1 MTYLAPR
8 QGLFAIILLV
18 SFCLQTLLLVIST
31 DQQLSNSRAQKG
43 EQMVAQLIDEA
54 RLSLENKDR
63 VSLSVIANR
72 YTSEQ
77 DVTRIL
83 IKDNNGDIL
92 VPVGNAPMQQ
102 GDTISQIATKG
113 DAVIGSVALTLKD
126 ISKGEIIAMQWPFV
140 IGTMVLHLLLWLLY
154 SYIARPTREQIN
166 AISRDIQDLHRK
178 QNIQVDQ
185 RGYDREFERRQA
197 DVSAANNESDTSPN
211 NSAINE
217 GRNPTDNQG
226 HSQVSESESNRPKA
240 NTRKL
245 DIHSAVNQYVRTQQN
260 QDTALNTNGI
270 VNDTVNGIVNDN
282 HGTNVAASNM
292 TESHVVNHAVD
303 SRQNAMSGTNSSHK
317 SNNTSR
323 LSATRPFDSISV
335 QIVFHDEFNMLERL
349 APSQRLPYLALCTQ
363 LLNQAV
369 TELLKQPLLLG
380 VSALNEPHFDE
391 SGAYVM
397 LKADNSHAKVALAG
411 VMLGKLYLM
420 LNKIIHDKHIELSRF
435 ALPAKAGV
443 SDNAQVEAMTHLLDS
458 VGKKE
463 QMLILLPNGGLKQI
477 SNHVQVQSI
486 MRPTTVY
493 ERECAIFDG
502 GNDAMIQRLADVR
515 NAVLMIEESAD

>member
-31 DQQLSNSRAQKG
+31 DQQLSKSRALKG

-83 IKDNNGDIL
+83 IKDNNDDIL

-102 GDTISQIATKG
+102 GDTIRQIATNG
-113 DAVIGSVALTLKD
+113 DSVIGSVSLTLKD

-140 IGTMVLHLLLWLLY
+140 IGTMLLHLLLWLVYGYL
-154 SYIARPTREQIN
+154 ARPTKEQIN
-166 AISRDIQDLHRK
+166 ALSRDIQDLHRE
-178 QNIQVDQ
+178 QYMQIDQ
-185 RGYDREFERRQA
+185 RSYDREFERRA
-197 DVSAANNESDTSPN
+197 TDTDRETSEHSVESATDGQPAN
-211 NSAINE
+211 A
-217 GRNPTDNQG
+217 
-226 HSQVSESESNRPKA
+226 H
-240 NTRKL
+240 KL
-245 DIHSAVNQYVRTQQN
+245 DVHSEVNQYLRTQQN
-260 QDTALNTNGI
+260 QAATDTTGSNSQLMDSTTEERAEHDAANG
-270 VNDTVNGIVNDN
+270 
-282 HGTNVAASNM
+282 AAQD
-292 TESHVVNHAVD
+292 EI
-303 SRQNAMSGTNSSHK
+303 SRAPKSGSA
-317 SNNTSR
+317 SR
-323 LSATRPFDSISV
+323 LSATRSFDSVRV

-349 APSQRLPYLALCTQ
+349 APAQRLPYLALCTQ

-380 VSALNEPHFDE
+380 VSAMNEPRFDDT
-391 SGAYVM
+391 GASVL

-443 SDNAQVEAMTHLLDS
+443 SDDAQAQAMTQLLHS

-463 QMLILLPNGGLKQI
+463 QMLILLPNTGLKQI
-477 SNHVQVQSI
+477 SHHVQVQSI

-493 ERECAIFDG
+493 ERECAVFDG
-502 GNDAMIQRLADVR
+502 GNDSMIQRLADVR
-515 NAVLMIEESAD
+515 NAVLMIESADESAI

>member
-31 DQQLSNSRAQKG
+31 DQQLSKSRALKG

-83 IKDNNGDIL
+83 IKDNNDDIL

-102 GDTISQIATKG
+102 GDTIRQIATNG
-113 DAVIGSVALTLKD
+113 DSVIGSVSLTLKD

-140 IGTMVLHLLLWLLY
+140 IGTMLLHLLLWLVYGYL
-154 SYIARPTREQIN
+154 ARPTKEQIN
-166 AISRDIQDLHRK
+166 ALSRDIQDLHRE
-178 QNIQVDQ
+178 QYMQIDQ
-185 RGYDREFERRQA
+185 RSYDREFERRATDTDREASEHSVESATDGQPTNA
-197 DVSAANNESDTSPN
+197 HKFDV
-211 NSAINE
+211 
-217 GRNPTDNQG
+217 
-226 HSQVSESESNRPKA
+226 HSE
-240 NTRKL
+240 
-245 DIHSAVNQYVRTQQN
+245 VNQYLRTQQN
-260 QDTALNTNGI
+260 QAATDTTGSNSQPIDSTTEERAEHDAANG
-270 VNDTVNGIVNDN
+270 
-282 HGTNVAASNM
+282 AAQD
-292 TESHVVNHAVD
+292 EI
-303 SRQNAMSGTNSSHK
+303 SRAPKSGSA
-317 SNNTSR
+317 SR
-323 LSATRPFDSISV
+323 LSATRSFDSVRV

-349 APSQRLPYLALCTQ
+349 APAQRLPYLALCTQ

-380 VSALNEPHFDE
+380 VSAMNEPRFDDT
-391 SGAYVM
+391 GASVL

-443 SDNAQVEAMTHLLDS
+443 SDDAQAQAMTQLLHS

-463 QMLILLPNGGLKQI
+463 QMLILLPNAGLKQI
-477 SNHVQVQSI
+477 SHHVQVQSI

-493 ERECAIFDG
+493 ERECAVFDG
-502 GNDAMIQRLADVR
+502 GNDSMIQRLADVR
-515 NAVLMIEESAD
+515 NAVLMIESADESAI

>member
-83 IKDNNGDIL
+83 IKDNNGDVL

-140 IGTMVLHLLLWLLY
+140 IGSMLLHLLLWLIY
-154 SYIARPTREQIN
+154 GYIARPTKEQIN
-166 AISRDIQDLHRK
+166 ALSRDIQDLHRE
-178 QNIQVDQ
+178 QYRQIDQ
-185 RGYDREFERRQA
+185 REFARGYERNLERGDETE
-197 DVSAANNESDTSPN
+197 DVSTESTSAANAAATS
-211 NSAINE
+211 
-217 GRNPTDNQG
+217 RNPNTDK
-226 HSQVSESESNRPKA
+226 SDLP
-240 NTRKL
+240 RKL
-245 DIHSAVNQYVRTQQN
+245 DIHSAVNQYVRGQQGQN
-260 QDTALNTNGI
+260 LELDATHDTTA
-270 VNDTVNGIVNDN
+270 
-282 HGTNVAASNM
+282 H
-292 TESHVVNHAVD
+292 
-303 SRQNAMSGTNSSHK
+303 AMSNDGADNLQDQLTAGNANNHDSHK
-317 SNNTSR
+317 SNGSNGMAR
-323 LSATRPFDSISV
+323 LSANRPFDSVSV

-380 VSALNEPHFDE
+380 VSAINEPHFDE

-411 VMLGKLYLM
+411 VMLAKLYLM

-443 SDNAQVEAMTHLLDS
+443 SDNAQVEAMSHLLES

-463 QMLILLPNGGLKQI
+463 QMLILLPTAGIKQI
-477 SNHVQVQSI
+477 NHHVQLQSV

-515 NAVLMIEESAD
+515 NAVLMIEETEEQG

>member
-31 DQQLSNSRAQKG
+31 DQQLSESRAQKG

-83 IKDNNGDIL
+83 IKDNNDDIL

-113 DAVIGSVALTLKD
+113 DAVIGSVSLTLKD

-140 IGTMVLHLLLWLLY
+140 IGTMLLHLLLWLIY
-154 SYIARPTREQIN
+154 GYIARPTKEQIN
-166 AISRDIQDLHRK
+166 ALSRDIENVHRE
-178 QNIQVDQ
+178 QYRQVDQ
-185 RGYDREFERRQA
+185 RGYYRENAR
-197 DVSAANNESDTSPN
+197 DYVDGANGVSDTNGNRSDGVEAEAEEHNLADSKSNTSSEKNDKTVNTHKIDVHNEVNAYLRAQQNQEGTAENTATSIANDISQNHTDRQPTNAMQEDSFSTDNSLHKAN
-211 NSAINE
+211 NSA
-217 GRNPTDNQG
+217 
-226 HSQVSESESNRPKA
+226 SQLSN
-240 NTRKL
+240 TKL
-245 DIHSAVNQYVRTQQN
+245 S
-260 QDTALNTNGI
+260 TA
-270 VNDTVNGIVNDN
+270 
-282 HGTNVAASNM
+282 
-292 TESHVVNHAVD
+292 
-303 SRQNAMSGTNSSHK
+303 K
-317 SNNTSR
+317 
-323 LSATRPFDSISV
+323 LSATRAFDTVNV

-363 LLNQAV
+363 LLNQAM
-369 TELLKQPLLLG
+369 TELLKQPLLMG
-380 VSALNEPHFDE
+380 VSAMNEPRFDE
-391 SGAYVM
+391 NGACAV
-397 LKADNSHAKVALAG
+397 LKSDNSHAKVALAG

-443 SDNAQVEAMTHLLDS
+443 SDDAQADAMSQLLQS

-463 QMLILLPNGGLKQI
+463 QMLILLPNAGLKQI
-477 SNHVQVQSI
+477 SNHVQVHSI

-515 NAVLMIEESAD
+515 NAVLMIDGTNE

>member
-83 IKDNNGDIL
+83 IKDNNGDVL

-140 IGTMVLHLLLWLLY
+140 IGSMLLHLLLWLIY
-154 SYIARPTREQIN
+154 GYIARPTKEQIN
-166 AISRDIQDLHRK
+166 ALSHRE
-178 QNIQVDQ
+178 QYRQIDQ
-185 RGYDREFERRQA
+185 REFARGYERNLERGDETE
-197 DVSAANNESDTSPN
+197 DVSTESASAANAAAAATS
-211 NSAINE
+211 
-217 GRNPTDNQG
+217 RNPNADK
-226 HSQVSESESNRPKA
+226 SDLP
-240 NTRKL
+240 RKL
-245 DIHSAVNQYVRTQQN
+245 DIHRAVNQYVRGQQGQN
-260 QDTALNTNGI
+260 PELDATHDTTA
-270 VNDTVNGIVNDN
+270 
-282 HGTNVAASNM
+282 H
-292 TESHVVNHAVD
+292 
-303 SRQNAMSGTNSSHK
+303 AMSNDGADNLQDQLTAGNANNHNSHK
-317 SNNTSR
+317 SNGSNGSNGIAR
-323 LSATRPFDSISV
+323 LSANRPFDSVSV

-380 VSALNEPHFDE
+380 VSAINEPRFDE

-411 VMLGKLYLM
+411 VMLAKLYLM

-443 SDNAQVEAMTHLLDS
+443 SDNAQVEAMSHLLES

-463 QMLILLPNGGLKQI
+463 QMLILLPNAGIKQI
-477 SNHVQVQSI
+477 NHQVQLQSV

-515 NAVLMIEESAD
+515 NAVLMIEETEEQG

>member
-31 DQQLSNSRAQKG
+31 DQQLSNSRALKG

-83 IKDNNGDIL
+83 IKDNNDDIL

-102 GDTISQIATKG
+102 GDTIRQIATNG

-126 ISKGEIIAMQWPFV
+126 VSKGEIIAMQWPFV
-140 IGTMVLHLLLWLLY
+140 IGTMLLHLLLWLIYGYL
-154 SYIARPTREQIN
+154 ARPTKEQIN
-166 AISRDIQDLHRK
+166 AISRDVQNLHRE
-178 QNIQVDQ
+178 QYMQIDSRRHD
-185 RGYDREFERRQA
+185 RGSERHSADREAVNHSDENVA
-197 DVSAANNESDTSPN
+197 DSNADTTS
-211 NSAINE
+211 
-217 GRNPTDNQG
+217 
-226 HSQVSESESNRPKA
+226 V
-240 NTRKL
+240 RKF
-245 DIHSAVNQYVRTQQN
+245 DIHNEVNQYLRKQQN
-260 QDTALNTNGI
+260 QD
-270 VNDTVNGIVNDN
+270 
-282 HGTNVAASNM
+282 AAS
-292 TESHVVNHAVD
+292 ESAD
-303 SRQNAMSGTNSSHK
+303 AIAE
-317 SNNTSR
+317 SNNIDEKVSQQADNNKQDAISSITSTPSSTSR
-323 LSATRPFDSISV
+323 LSATRAFDSVNV

-380 VSALNEPHFDE
+380 VSLMNEPRFGDK
-391 SGAYVM
+391 GASVL

-443 SDNAQVEAMTHLLDS
+443 SDTAQSEAMTQLLHS

-463 QMLILLPNGGLKQI
+463 QMLILLPNAGLKQI
-477 SNHVQVQSI
+477 SNHVQVHSI

-515 NAVLMIEESAD
+515 NAVLMIESDDD

>member
-1 MTYLAPR
+1 MMYLAPR

-31 DQQLSNSRAQKG
+31 DQQLTNSRAQKG

-140 IGTMVLHLLLWLLY
+140 IGSMLLHLLLWLIY
-154 SYIARPTREQIN
+154 GYIARPSREQIN
-166 AISRDIQDLHRK
+166 ALSRDIQDLHRE
-178 QNIQVDQ
+178 QYRQLDQ
-185 RGYDREFERRQA
+185 REFERGY
-197 DVSAANNESDTSPN
+197 E
-211 NSAINE
+211 
-217 GRNPTDNQG
+217 RNFERD
-226 HSQVSESESNRPKA
+226 SESEYNSDPSLKSDSTGFDSVVKETA
-240 NTRKL
+240 HDTSGKKTNTRKL
-245 DIHSAVNQYVRTQQN
+245 DIHSAVNQYVRGQQG
-260 QDTALNTNGI
+260 QDAALN
-270 VNDTVNGIVNDN
+270 NDDN
-282 HGTNVAASNM
+282 EAEDHNNNHPLDSVVSNE
-292 TESHVVNHAVD
+292 TD
-303 SRQNAMSGTNSSHK
+303 SIQDEVTATNSSSHK
-317 SNNTSR
+317 ASTAAR
-323 LSATRPFDSISV
+323 LSATRPFDSVSV

-391 SGAYVM
+391 SGTYVM

-443 SDNAQVEAMTHLLDS
+443 SDNAQVEAMSHLLDS

-463 QMLILLPNGGLKQI
+463 QMLILLPNAGLKQI
-477 SNHVQVQSI
+477 SHHVQVQSI

-515 NAVLMIEESAD
+515 NAVLMIEEAEETEEQE

>member
-83 IKDNNGDIL
+83 IKDNNGDVL

-102 GDTISQIATKG
+102 GDTISQIATKS
-113 DAVIGSVALTLKD
+113 DAVNDSVVLTLKD
-126 ISKGEIIAMQWPFV
+126 NSKDKIIAMQWPFV
-140 IGTMVLHLLLWLLY
+140 IGSMLLHLLLWLIY
-154 SYIARPTREQIN
+154 GYIARPTKEQIN
-166 AISRDIQDLHRK
+166 ALSRAIQDLHRE
-178 QNIQVDQ
+178 QYRQIDQ
-185 RGYDREFERRQA
+185 REFARGYERNLERGDEKE
-197 DVSAANNESDTSPN
+197 DVSTESASAANAAATS
-211 NSAINE
+211 
-217 GRNPTDNQG
+217 RNPNVDK
-226 HSQVSESESNRPKA
+226 SDLP
-240 NTRKL
+240 RKL
-245 DIHSAVNQYVRTQQN
+245 DIHSAVNQYVRGQQGQN
-260 QDTALNTNGI
+260 PELDATHDTTA
-270 VNDTVNGIVNDN
+270 
-282 HGTNVAASNM
+282 H
-292 TESHVVNHAVD
+292 
-303 SRQNAMSGTNSSHK
+303 AMSNDGADNLQDQLTAGNANNHDSHK
-317 SNNTSR
+317 SNGSNGMAR
-323 LSATRPFDSISV
+323 LSANRPFDSVSV

-380 VSALNEPHFDE
+380 VSAINEPHFDE

-411 VMLGKLYLM
+411 VMLAKLYLM

-443 SDNAQVEAMTHLLDS
+443 SDNAQVEAMSHLLES

-463 QMLILLPNGGLKQI
+463 
-477 SNHVQVQSI
+477 
-486 MRPTTVY
+486 
-493 ERECAIFDG
+493 
-502 GNDAMIQRLADVR
+502 
-515 NAVLMIEESAD
+515 

>member
-31 DQQLSNSRAQKG
+31 DQQLSKSRALKG

-83 IKDNNGDIL
+83 IKDNNDDIL

-102 GDTISQIATKG
+102 GDTIRQIATNG
-113 DAVIGSVALTLKD
+113 DAVIGSVSLTLKD

-140 IGTMVLHLLLWLLY
+140 IGTMLLHLLLWLIYGYL
-154 SYIARPTREQIN
+154 ARPTKEQIN
-166 AISRDIQDLHRK
+166 ALSRDVEDLYRE
-178 QNIQVDQ
+178 QYRQVDQ
-185 RGYDREFERRQA
+185 RSDYRENARENARGYA
-197 DVSAANNESDTSPN
+197 DGANDKCSADNENDSTR
-211 NSAINE
+211 NSSNKNE
-217 GRNPTDNQG
+217 GRNLDDNQG
-226 HSQVSESESNRPKA
+226 AGEASDKNT
-240 NTRKL
+240 NTRKI
-245 DIHSAVNQYVRTQQN
+245 DVHNEVNAYLRAQQN
-260 QDTALNTNGI
+260 QDATTEDTGLNADNVAEYRTDDQAANATQNDGRSSDNG
-270 VNDTVNGIVNDN
+270 THKVNGS
-282 HGTNVAASNM
+282 ASQLS
-292 TESHVVNHAVD
+292 TA
-303 SRQNAMSGTNSSHK
+303 K
-317 SNNTSR
+317 
-323 LSATRPFDSISV
+323 LSATRAVDTVSV

-363 LLNQAV
+363 LLNQAI
-369 TELLKQPLLLG
+369 TELLKQPLLMG
-380 VSALNEPHFDE
+380 VSAMNEPRFDE
-391 SGAYVM
+391 SGACAV

-435 ALPAKAGV
+435 ALSAKAGV
-443 SDNAQVEAMTHLLDS
+443 SDDAQADAMTQLLQS

-463 QMLILLPNGGLKQI
+463 QMLILLPNAGLKQI
-477 SNHVQVQSI
+477 SNHVQVHSI

-502 GNDAMIQRLADVR
+502 GNDSMIQRLADVR
-515 NAVLMIEESAD
+515 NAVLMIEETDE

>member
-31 DQQLSNSRAQKG
+31 DQQLSNSRALKG

-83 IKDNNGDIL
+83 IKDNNDDIL

-102 GDTISQIATKG
+102 GDTIRQIATNG

-126 ISKGEIIAMQWPFV
+126 VSKGEIIAMQWPFV
-140 IGTMVLHLLLWLLY
+140 IGTMLLHLLLWLIYGYL
-154 SYIARPTREQIN
+154 ARPTKEQIN
-166 AISRDIQDLHRK
+166 ALSRDIQELYRDQYRP
-178 QNIQVDQ
+178 VDQ
-185 RGYDREFERRQA
+185 RGYDRELERQSTGQSASHLA
-197 DVSAANNESDTSPN
+197 DSQVA
-211 NSAINE
+211 
-217 GRNPTDNQG
+217 TDNT
-226 HSQVSESESNRPKA
+226 A
-240 NTRKL
+240 NVRNDEVTNARKFNV
-245 DIHSAVNQYVRTQQN
+245 HNEVNEYLRTQQN
-260 QDTALNTNGI
+260 QETGSDTDNLVSAGEGSEI
-270 VNDTVNGIVNDN
+270 ADTDG
-282 HGTNVAASNM
+282 VASQVAS
-292 TESHVVNHAVD
+292 H
-303 SRQNAMSGTNSSHK
+303 
-317 SNNTSR
+317 TSK
-323 LSATRPFDSISV
+323 LSATRSVDSVKV

-349 APSQRLPYLALCTQ
+349 APAQRLPYLALCTQ

-369 TELLKQPLLLG
+369 TELLRQPLLLG
-380 VSALNEPHFDE
+380 VSAMNEAHFEDN
-391 SGAYVM
+391 GASVV

-411 VMLGKLYLM
+411 VMLAKLYLM

-443 SDNAQVEAMTHLLDS
+443 SDDAQSEPMTHLLQS
-458 VGKKE
+458 IGKKE
-463 QMLILLPNGGLKQI
+463 QLLILLPNAGLKQI
-477 SNHVQVQSI
+477 SNHVQVHNI

-502 GNDAMIQRLADVR
+502 ANDSLIQRLADVR
-515 NAVLMIEESAD
+515 NAVLMIEDEGELDI

>member
-31 DQQLSNSRAQKG
+31 DQQLSKSRALKG

-83 IKDNNGDIL
+83 IKDNNDDIL

-102 GDTISQIATKG
+102 GDTIRQIATKG
-113 DAVIGSVALTLKD
+113 DAVIGSVSLTLKD

-140 IGTMVLHLLLWLLY
+140 IGTMLLHLLLWLIYGYL
-154 SYIARPTREQIN
+154 ARPTKEQIN
-166 AISRDIQDLHRK
+166 AISRDVQDLHRE
-178 QNIQVDQ
+178 QYLQINQHD
-185 RGYDREFERRQA
+185 YSRESREHNPEIERAATDFNNPANAGETNSLGKGQA
-197 DVSAANNESDTSPN
+197 SDHAASADTGNE
-211 NSAINE
+211 
-217 GRNPTDNQG
+217 
-226 HSQVSESESNRPKA
+226 KA
-240 NTRKL
+240 SGQKL
-245 DIHSAVNQYVRTQQN
+245 DIHGAVNQYIRGQQN
-260 QDTALNTNGI
+260 SESATDSTAA
-270 VNDTVNGIVNDN
+270 DFE
-282 HGTNVAASNM
+282 S
-292 TESHVVNHAVD
+292 SHV
-303 SRQNAMSGTNSSHK
+303 SGTAIKQAESSTTELYSSDK
-317 SNNTSR
+317 SDIDTSSDVSATTSQHGAAR
-323 LSATRPFDSISV
+323 LSATREFDSVRV
-335 QIVFHDEFNMLERL
+335 QIAFHDEFNMLERL
-349 APSQRLPYLALCTQ
+349 APAQRLPYLALCTQ
-363 LLNQAV
+363 LFNQAIA
-369 TELLKQPLLLG
+369 ELLKQPLLLG
-380 VSALNEPHFDE
+380 VSAMNEPRFDD
-391 SGAYVM
+391 SGASVL

-411 VMLGKLYLM
+411 VMLAKLYLM

-443 SDNAQVEAMTHLLDS
+443 SDDAQSNAMTQLLES

-463 QMLILLPNGGLKQI
+463 QMLILLPNAGLKQI
-477 SNHVQVQSI
+477 SNHVQIHSI

-515 NAVLMIEESAD
+515 NAVLMIENEAVSQG

>member
-83 IKDNNGDIL
+83 IKDNNGDVL

-140 IGTMVLHLLLWLLY
+140 IGSMLLHLLLWLIY
-154 SYIARPTREQIN
+154 GYIARPTKEQIN
-166 AISRDIQDLHRK
+166 ALSRAIQDLHRE
-178 QNIQVDQ
+178 QYRQIDQ
-185 RGYDREFERRQA
+185 REFARGYERNLERGDEKE
-197 DVSAANNESDTSPN
+197 DVSTESASAANAAATS
-211 NSAINE
+211 
-217 GRNPTDNQG
+217 RNPNVDK
-226 HSQVSESESNRPKA
+226 SDLP
-240 NTRKL
+240 RKL
-245 DIHSAVNQYVRTQQN
+245 DIHSAVNQYVRGQQGQN
-260 QDTALNTNGI
+260 LELDATRDTTA
-270 VNDTVNGIVNDN
+270 
-282 HGTNVAASNM
+282 H
-292 TESHVVNHAVD
+292 
-303 SRQNAMSGTNSSHK
+303 AMSNDGADNLQDQLTAGNANNHDSHK
-317 SNNTSR
+317 SNGSNGMAR
-323 LSATRPFDSISV
+323 LSANRPFDSVSV

-380 VSALNEPHFDE
+380 VSAINEPHFDE

-411 VMLGKLYLM
+411 VMLAKLYLM

-443 SDNAQVEAMTHLLDS
+443 SDNAQVEAMSHLLES

-463 QMLILLPNGGLKQI
+463 QMLILLPNAGIKQI
-477 SNHVQVQSI
+477 NHHVQLQSV

-515 NAVLMIEESAD
+515 NAVLMIEETEEQG

>member
-31 DQQLSNSRAQKG
+31 DQQLSKSRALKG

-83 IKDNNGDIL
+83 IKDNNDDIL

-102 GDTISQIATKG
+102 GDTIRQIATNG
-113 DAVIGSVALTLKD
+113 DSVIGSVSLTLKD

-140 IGTMVLHLLLWLLY
+140 IGTMLLHLLLWLVYGYL
-154 SYIARPTREQIN
+154 ARPTKEQIN
-166 AISRDIQDLHRK
+166 ALSRDIQDLHRE
-178 QNIQVDQ
+178 QYMQIDQ
-185 RGYDREFERRQA
+185 RNYDRELERRTT
-197 DVSAANNESDTSPN
+197 DTDRGTSEYSVESATDGQPS
-211 NSAINE
+211 SA
-217 GRNPTDNQG
+217 
-226 HSQVSESESNRPKA
+226 
-240 NTRKL
+240 RKL
-245 DIHSAVNQYVRTQQN
+245 DVHSEVNQYLRTQQN
-260 QDTALNTNGI
+260 QDATGSNNQPI
-270 VNDTVNGIVNDN
+270 NDTTGERTEHD
-282 HGTNVAASNM
+282 AADGAQ
-292 TESHVVNHAVD
+292 TD
-303 SRQNAMSGTNSSHK
+303 ISSAHK
-317 SNNTSR
+317 AGSASR
-323 LSATRPFDSISV
+323 LSATRSFDSVRV

-349 APSQRLPYLALCTQ
+349 APAQRLPYLALCTQ

-380 VSALNEPHFDE
+380 VSAMNEPRFDDT
-391 SGAYVM
+391 GASVL

-443 SDNAQVEAMTHLLDS
+443 SDDAQAQAMTQLLHS

-463 QMLILLPNGGLKQI
+463 QMLILLPNAGLKQI
-477 SNHVQVQSI
+477 SHHVQVQSI

-493 ERECAIFDG
+493 ERECAVFDG
-502 GNDAMIQRLADVR
+502 GNDSMIQRLADVR
-515 NAVLMIEESAD
+515 NAVLMIESADESAI

>member
-31 DQQLSNSRAQKG
+31 DQQLSKSRALKG

-83 IKDNNGDIL
+83 IKDNNDDIL

-102 GDTISQIATKG
+102 GDTIRQIATNG
-113 DAVIGSVALTLKD
+113 DSVIGSVSLTLKD

-140 IGTMVLHLLLWLLY
+140 IGTMLLHLLLWLVYGYL
-154 SYIARPTREQIN
+154 ARPTKEQIN
-166 AISRDIQDLHRK
+166 ALSRDIQDLHRE
-178 QNIQVDQ
+178 QYMQIDQ
-185 RGYDREFERRQA
+185 RSYDREFERRA
-197 DVSAANNESDTSPN
+197 TDMDRETSEHSVESATDGQPAN
-211 NSAINE
+211 A
-217 GRNPTDNQG
+217 
-226 HSQVSESESNRPKA
+226 H
-240 NTRKL
+240 KL
-245 DIHSAVNQYVRTQQN
+245 DVHSEVNQYLRTQQN
-260 QDTALNTNGI
+260 QAATDTTGSNSQPIDSTTEERAEHDAANG
-270 VNDTVNGIVNDN
+270 
-282 HGTNVAASNM
+282 AAQD
-292 TESHVVNHAVD
+292 EI
-303 SRQNAMSGTNSSHK
+303 SRAPKSGSA
-317 SNNTSR
+317 SR
-323 LSATRPFDSISV
+323 LSATRSFDSVRV

-349 APSQRLPYLALCTQ
+349 APAQRLPYLALCTQ

-380 VSALNEPHFDE
+380 VSAMNEPRFDDT
-391 SGAYVM
+391 GASVL

-443 SDNAQVEAMTHLLDS
+443 SDDAQAQAMTQLLHS

-463 QMLILLPNGGLKQI
+463 QMLILLPNAGLKQI
-477 SNHVQVQSI
+477 SHHVQVQSI

-493 ERECAIFDG
+493 ERECAVFDG
-502 GNDAMIQRLADVR
+502 GNDSMIQRLADVR
-515 NAVLMIEESAD
+515 NAVLMIESADESAI

>member
-31 DQQLSNSRAQKG
+31 DQQLSESRAQKG

-83 IKDNNGDIL
+83 IKDNNDDIL

-113 DAVIGSVALTLKD
+113 DAVIGSVSLTLKD

-140 IGTMVLHLLLWLLY
+140 IGTMLLHLLLWLIY
-154 SYIARPTREQIN
+154 GYIARPTKEQIN
-166 AISRDIQDLHRK
+166 ALSRDIEDLHRERYR
-178 QNIQVDQ
+178 QIDQ
-185 RGYDREFERRQA
+185 RGHYRENARGNVSGASNASDSRAGDFDTTDNNGNSHTTSERRNLA
-197 DVSAANNESDTSPN
+197 
-211 NSAINE
+211 
-217 GRNPTDNQG
+217 DNQANAN
-226 HSQVSESESNRPKA
+226 SETNDTITR
-240 NTRKL
+240 TRKI
-245 DIHSAVNQYVRTQQN
+245 DVHNEVNAYLRAQQN
-260 QDTALNTNGI
+260 QEATAETTGINPDHTSKNHTDYQATNATHDEELRTDNSAPKTTRSASELSTTKLSNT
-270 VNDTVNGIVNDN
+270 
-282 HGTNVAASNM
+282 
-292 TESHVVNHAVD
+292 
-303 SRQNAMSGTNSSHK
+303 K
-317 SNNTSR
+317 
-323 LSATRPFDSISV
+323 LSATRAFDTVSV

-363 LLNQAV
+363 LLNQAM
-369 TELLKQPLLLG
+369 TELLKQPLLMG
-380 VSALNEPHFDE
+380 VSVMNEPRFDE
-391 SGAYVM
+391 SGAYAQ

-435 ALPAKAGV
+435 ALPTKAGV
-443 SDNAQVEAMTHLLDS
+443 SDEAQADAMSQLLQS

-463 QMLILLPNGGLKQI
+463 QMLILLPNAGLKQI
-477 SNHVQVQSI
+477 SNHVQVHSI

-515 NAVLMIEESAD
+515 NAVLMIDDE

>member
-31 DQQLSNSRAQKG
+31 DQQLSNSRALKG

-83 IKDNNGDIL
+83 IKDNNDDIL

-102 GDTISQIATKG
+102 GDTIRQIATNG

-126 ISKGEIIAMQWPFV
+126 VSKGEIIAMQWPFV
-140 IGTMVLHLLLWLLY
+140 IGTMLLHLLLWLIYGYL
-154 SYIARPTREQIN
+154 ARPTKEQIN
-166 AISRDIQDLHRK
+166 AISRDVQNLHRE
-178 QNIQVDQ
+178 QYMQIDSRRHD
-185 RGYDREFERRQA
+185 RGSERHSADRESVNHSDENVA
-197 DVSAANNESDTSPN
+197 DSNADTTS
-211 NSAINE
+211 
-217 GRNPTDNQG
+217 
-226 HSQVSESESNRPKA
+226 V
-240 NTRKL
+240 RKF
-245 DIHSAVNQYVRTQQN
+245 DIHNEVNQYLRKQQN
-260 QDTALNTNGI
+260 QD
-270 VNDTVNGIVNDN
+270 
-282 HGTNVAASNM
+282 AAS
-292 TESHVVNHAVD
+292 ESADAIAESNNIDEKVSQQADNNKQDA
-303 SRQNAMSGTNSSHK
+303 TSSVT
-317 SNNTSR
+317 STPSNTSR
-323 LSATRPFDSISV
+323 LSATRAFDSVNV

-380 VSALNEPHFDE
+380 VSLMNEPRFGDK
-391 SGAYVM
+391 GASVL

-443 SDNAQVEAMTHLLDS
+443 SDTAQSEAMTQLLHS

-463 QMLILLPNGGLKQI
+463 QMLILLPNAGLKQI
-477 SNHVQVQSI
+477 SNHVQVHSI

-515 NAVLMIEESAD
+515 NAVLMIESDDD

>member
-31 DQQLSNSRAQKG
+31 DQQLSKSRALKG

-83 IKDNNGDIL
+83 IKDNTDEIL

-102 GDTISQIATKG
+102 GDTIRQIATNG

-126 ISKGEIIAMQWPFV
+126 VSKGEIITMQWPFV
-140 IGTMVLHLLLWLLY
+140 IGTMLLHLLLWLIYGYL
-154 SYIARPTREQIN
+154 ARPTKEQISALSRSIQELYREQYN
-166 AISRDIQDLHRK
+166 
-178 QNIQVDQ
+178 QVDQ
-185 RGYDREFERRQA
+185 RGYNRDLERRTDTNSKA
-197 DVSAANNESDTSPN
+197 SSAAPEQALT
-211 NSAINE
+211 E
-217 GRNPTDNQG
+217 ETT
-226 HSQVSESESNRPKA
+226 
-240 NTRKL
+240 NTRTFNV
-245 DIHSAVNQYVRTQQN
+245 HNEVNEYLRTQQN
-260 QDTALNTNGI
+260 QG
-270 VNDTVNGIVNDN
+270 VNDEASSLTATTEDS
-282 HGTNVAASNM
+282 AAN
-292 TESHVVNHAVD
+292 TAG
-303 SRQNAMSGTNSSHK
+303 MSDDQHSSHIAK
-317 SNNTSR
+317 
-323 LSATRPFDSISV
+323 LSATRNVDSVRV

-349 APSQRLPYLALCTQ
+349 APAQRLPYLALCTQ

-380 VSALNEPHFDE
+380 VSATNEARFEDD
-391 SGAYVM
+391 GASVV

-411 VMLGKLYLM
+411 VMLAKLYLM

-443 SDNAQVEAMTHLLDS
+443 SDEAQAEAMTHLLQS
-458 VGKKE
+458 IGKKE
-463 QMLILLPNGGLKQI
+463 QLLILLPNAGLKQI
-477 SNHVQVQSI
+477 SNHVQVHSI

-502 GNDAMIQRLADVR
+502 GNDSLIQRLADVR
-515 NAVLMIEESAD
+515 NAVLMIEDDDEPSM

>member
-140 IGTMVLHLLLWLLY
+140 IGSMVLHLLLWLIY
-154 SYIARPTREQIN
+154 SYIARPTKEQIN
-166 AISRDIQDLHRK
+166 AISRDVQDLHRE
-178 QNIQVDQ
+178 QYTQFDQ
-185 RGYDREFERRQA
+185 RGYDRERERRHSM
-197 DVSAANNESDTSPN
+197 SAADEHGKGSSQSDNVVNHDHGLSGGD
-211 NSAINE
+211 S
-217 GRNPTDNQG
+217 NPQTAAGTAYNQ
-226 HSQVSESESNRPKA
+226 QP

-260 QDTALNTNGI
+260 QDSMP
-270 VNDTVNGIVNDN
+270 DD
-282 HGTNVAASNM
+282 GTSGMTGNM
-292 TESHVVNHAVD
+292 TDSDANDPTAYKADDSGQHANHHA
-303 SRQNAMSGTNSSHK
+303 
-317 SNNTSR
+317 SR
-323 LSATRPFDSISV
+323 LSATRAFDSVSV

-380 VSALNEPHFDE
+380 VSAINEPNFDE

-411 VMLGKLYLM
+411 VMLAKLYLM

-443 SDNAQVEAMTHLLDS
+443 SDNAQVDAMTHLLDS
-458 VGKKE
+458 IGKKE
-463 QMLILLPNGGLKQI
+463 QMLILLPNAGLKQI
-477 SNHVQVQSI
+477 SHHVQVQSV

-515 NAVLMIEESAD
+515 NAVLMIDDSEE

>member
-31 DQQLSNSRAQKG
+31 DQQLSKSRALKG

-83 IKDNNGDIL
+83 IKDNNDDIL

-102 GDTISQIATKG
+102 GDTIRQIATKG

-140 IGTMVLHLLLWLLY
+140 IGMLLLHLLLWLIYGYL
-154 SYIARPTREQIN
+154 ARPTKEQIN
-166 AISRDIQDLHRK
+166 AISRDVSELHRE
-178 QNIQVDQ
+178 QFRQLDQ
-185 RGYDREFERRQA
+185 RGSERDYDRSSYEDDRRAA
-197 DVSAANNESDTSPN
+197 DVEVTQSTVDNTTTADASAAVRTLN
-211 NSAINE
+211 
-217 GRNPTDNQG
+217 
-226 HSQVSESESNRPKA
+226 
-240 NTRKL
+240 
-245 DIHSAVNQYVRTQQN
+245 IHGAVNSYIREQQGATSADADTQTDTEHDSDISTDTDISAGIKDDVDATSKAELAHHTENKPSETSHN
-260 QDTALNTNGI
+260 QSIGKAA
-270 VNDTVNGIVNDN
+270 
-282 HGTNVAASNM
+282 HGSA
-292 TESHVVNHAVD
+292 H
-303 SRQNAMSGTNSSHK
+303 
-317 SNNTSR
+317 
-323 LSATRPFDSISV
+323 LSATRTFDSVRI

-349 APSQRLPYLALCTQ
+349 APAQRLPYLALCTQ
-363 LLNQAV
+363 LLNQAT

-380 VSALNEPHFDE
+380 VSVINEPSFDDK
-391 SGAYVM
+391 GASVL

-443 SDNAQVEAMTHLLDS
+443 SDDAQSEAMMHLLHGI
-458 VGKKE
+458 GKKE
-463 QMLILLPNGGLKQI
+463 QMLILLPNAGLKQI
-477 SNHVQVQSI
+477 SHHVQVQSI

-493 ERECAIFDG
+493 ERECAIFEG

-515 NAVLMIEESAD
+515 NAVLMVDNQEASYS

>member
-83 IKDNNGDIL
+83 IKDNNGDVL

-140 IGTMVLHLLLWLLY
+140 IGSMLLHLLLWLIY
-154 SYIARPTREQIN
+154 GYIARPTKEQIN
-166 AISRDIQDLHRK
+166 ALSRDIQDLHRE
-178 QNIQVDQ
+178 QYRQIDQ
-185 RGYDREFERRQA
+185 REFARGYERNLERGDEKE
-197 DVSAANNESDTSPN
+197 DVSTESASAANAAATSHNPNADKSDLP
-211 NSAINE
+211 
-217 GRNPTDNQG
+217 
-226 HSQVSESESNRPKA
+226 
-240 NTRKL
+240 RKL
-245 DIHSAVNQYVRTQQN
+245 DIHSAVNQYVRGQQGQN
-260 QDTALNTNGI
+260 LELDATRDTNA
-270 VNDTVNGIVNDN
+270 
-282 HGTNVAASNM
+282 H
-292 TESHVVNHAVD
+292 
-303 SRQNAMSGTNSSHK
+303 AMSNDGADNLQDQVTVGNANNHDSHK
-317 SNNTSR
+317 PNGSNGMAR
-323 LSATRPFDSISV
+323 LSANRPFDSVSV

-380 VSALNEPHFDE
+380 VSAINEPHFDE

-411 VMLGKLYLM
+411 VMLAKLYLM

-443 SDNAQVEAMTHLLDS
+443 SDNAQVEAMSHLLES
-458 VGKKE
+458 IGKKE
-463 QMLILLPNGGLKQI
+463 QMLILLPNAGIKQI
-477 SNHVQVQSI
+477 NHHVQLQSV

-515 NAVLMIEESAD
+515 NAVLMIEETEAQG

>member
-8 QGLFAIILLV
+8 QGLFAIIILV

-31 DQQLSNSRAQKG
+31 DQQLSNSRALKG

-83 IKDNNGDIL
+83 IKDNNDEIL

-102 GDTISQIATKG
+102 GDTISQIATNG

-140 IGTMVLHLLLWLLY
+140 IGTMLLHLLLWLLY
-154 SYIARPTREQIN
+154 GYLARPTKEQIN
-166 AISRDIQDLHRK
+166 ALSHDIQELYIE
-178 QNIQVDQ
+178 QYTQVDQ
-185 RGYDREFERRQA
+185 RGYNRDIERSSDDA
-197 DVSAANNESDTSPN
+197 VDSHPSATGESDIDDMVAN
-211 NSAINE
+211 ARKFNVQNE
-217 GRNPTDNQG
+217 
-226 HSQVSESESNRPKA
+226 
-240 NTRKL
+240 
-245 DIHSAVNQYVRTQQN
+245 VNDYLRTQQN
-260 QDTALNTNGI
+260 PETTDATGGSVDTDADSLSGEGNTTET
-270 VNDTVNGIVNDN
+270 DSA
-282 HGTNVAASNM
+282 GTG
-292 TESHVVNHAVD
+292 H
-303 SRQNAMSGTNSSHK
+303 QSSK
-317 SNNTSR
+317 
-323 LSATRPFDSISV
+323 LSATRSVDKVRV

-349 APSQRLPYLALCTQ
+349 APAQRLPYLALCTQ
-363 LLNQAV
+363 LFNQAV

-380 VSALNEPHFDE
+380 VSAMNEAQFADN
-391 SGAYVM
+391 GASVV

-411 VMLGKLYLM
+411 VMLAKLYLM

-443 SDNAQVEAMTHLLDS
+443 SDDAQSEAMTHLLQS
-458 VGKKE
+458 IGKKE
-463 QMLILLPNGGLKQI
+463 QLLILLPNNGLKQI
-477 SNHVQVQSI
+477 SNHIQVHSI

-502 GNDAMIQRLADVR
+502 GNDSMIQRLADVR
-515 NAVLMIEESAD
+515 NAVLMIEEDE

>member
-31 DQQLSNSRAQKG
+31 DQQLSNSRALKG

-77 DVTRIL
+77 DVTKIL
-83 IKDNNGDIL
+83 ITDNNDDIL

-102 GDTISQIATKG
+102 GDTIRQIATNG

-140 IGTMVLHLLLWLLY
+140 IGTMLLHLLLWLIYGYL
-154 SYIARPTREQIN
+154 ARPTKEQIN
-166 AISRDIQDLHRK
+166 ALSRDIQDLHRE
-178 QNIQVDQ
+178 QYMQIDQ
-185 RGYDREFERRQA
+185 RSRNHERRSA
-197 DVSAANNESDTSPN
+197 DRQTDDLQENDSQTMGSLDEDGAGHKPADLRKFDV
-211 NSAINE
+211 NSE
-217 GRNPTDNQG
+217 
-226 HSQVSESESNRPKA
+226 
-240 NTRKL
+240 
-245 DIHSAVNQYVRTQQN
+245 VNQYLRTQQN
-260 QDTALNTNGI
+260 QSAASDTAHSSTTIDGAA
-270 VNDTVNGIVNDN
+270 DDQ
-282 HGTNVAASNM
+282 VANLAA
-292 TESHVVNHAVD
+292 ESTQD
-303 SRQNAMSGTNSSHK
+303 DMSGSSTHK
-317 SNNTSR
+317 SNSASR
-323 LSATRPFDSISV
+323 LSATRAFDSVRV

-349 APSQRLPYLALCTQ
+349 APAQRLPYLALCTQ
-363 LLNQAV
+363 LLNQAA

-380 VSALNEPHFDE
+380 VSMINEPKFDD
-391 SGAYVM
+391 SGASVL

-443 SDNAQVEAMTHLLDS
+443 SDDAQSDAMTQLLHS

-463 QMLILLPNGGLKQI
+463 QMLILLPNAGLKQI
-477 SNHVQVQSI
+477 SHHVQVQSI

-493 ERECAIFDG
+493 ERECAVFDG
-502 GNDAMIQRLADVR
+502 GNDSMIQRLADVR
-515 NAVLMIEESAD
+515 NSVLMIENEDESHI

>member
-31 DQQLSNSRAQKG
+31 DQQLTNSRAQKG

-102 GDTISQIATKG
+102 GDTITQIATKG

-140 IGTMVLHLLLWLLY
+140 IGSMLLHLLLWLIY
-154 SYIARPTREQIN
+154 GYIARPTREQIN
-166 AISRDIQDLHRK
+166 ALSRDIQDLHRE
-178 QNIQVDQ
+178 QYRPIDQ
-185 RGYDREFERRQA
+185 REFERGYERDFA
-197 DVSAANNESDTSPN
+197 RGGETETESKSTDFDSATSGTVSDANNKNPN
-211 NSAINE
+211 T
-217 GRNPTDNQG
+217 RKLDLP
-226 HSQVSESESNRPKA
+226 
-240 NTRKL
+240 RKL
-245 DIHSAVNQYVRTQQN
+245 DIHSAVNQYVRGQQGQN
-260 QDTALNTNGI
+260 SELDATD
-270 VNDTVNGIVNDN
+270 NDTSNA
-282 HGTNVAASNM
+282 GT
-292 TESHVVNHAVD
+292 D
-303 SRQNAMSGTNSSHK
+303 SRQDEVAATNANLNNDSHK
-317 SNNTSR
+317 SNSAAR
-323 LSATRPFDSISV
+323 LSATRPFDSVSV

-391 SGAYVM
+391 TGAYVM

-443 SDNAQVEAMTHLLDS
+443 SDNAQVEAMSHLLES

-463 QMLILLPNGGLKQI
+463 QMLILLPNAGLKQI
-477 SNHVQVQSI
+477 SHHVQVQSI

-515 NAVLMIEESAD
+515 NAVLMIEEAEETE

>member
-31 DQQLSNSRAQKG
+31 DQQLSESRAQKG

-83 IKDNNGDIL
+83 IKDNNDDIL

-102 GDTISQIATKG
+102 GNTISQIATKG
-113 DAVIGSVALTLKD
+113 DAVIGSVSLTLKD
-126 ISKGEIIAMQWPFV
+126 ISKGEIITMQWPFV
-140 IGTMVLHLLLWLLY
+140 IGTMLLHLLLWLIY
-154 SYIARPTREQIN
+154 GYIARPTKEQIN
-166 AISRDIQDLHRK
+166 ALSRDIEDLHRE
-178 QNIQVDQ
+178 QYRQIDQ
-185 RGYDREFERRQA
+185 RGHYRENARGYADDGKGKRSDDFETADKDLNLTDSQA
-197 DVSAANNESDTSPN
+197 NASGETNDTTT
-211 NSAINE
+211 
-217 GRNPTDNQG
+217 R
-226 HSQVSESESNRPKA
+226 
-240 NTRKL
+240 TRKI
-245 DIHSAVNQYVRTQQN
+245 DVHNEVNAYLRAQQN
-260 QDTALNTNGI
+260 QEATAVNSDHASENHTDYQVTNATHYEELDTDNGAHKTTRSASQLSTNKL
-270 VNDTVNGIVNDN
+270 
-282 HGTNVAASNM
+282 SN
-292 TESHVVNHAVD
+292 A
-303 SRQNAMSGTNSSHK
+303 K
-317 SNNTSR
+317 
-323 LSATRPFDSISV
+323 LSATRAFDTVSV

-363 LLNQAV
+363 LLNQAM
-369 TELLKQPLLLG
+369 TELLKQPLLMG
-380 VSALNEPHFDE
+380 VSAMNEPRFDE
-391 SGAYVM
+391 SGACAL

-443 SDNAQVEAMTHLLDS
+443 SDDAQADAMSQLLQS

-463 QMLILLPNGGLKQI
+463 QMLILLPNAGLKQI
-477 SNHVQVQSI
+477 SNHVQVHSI

-515 NAVLMIEESAD
+515 NAVLMIEDDE